1 MGILLSSE
9 ERRENRKLKGLGFP
23 YPVKKRKNK
32 TNLIGDIPLNQLSP
46 VDFTSVQ
53 VNAPIEIRDQI
64 QPDRA
69 QTYYEIRDVYLI
81 KKQFHAN
88 AREPGL
94 MSFAFFFGD
103 YLVEVFSCQSKDSAK
118 DRAINLS
125 IKHGEPVI
133 RVYKQNASM
142 KWVRVRGLI

>member
-32 TNLIGDIPLNQLSP
+32 TNLIGDIPINQLSP
-46 VDFTSVQ
+46 ADFAAAQAS
-53 VNAPIEIRDQI
+53 APIEIRDQI
-64 QPDRA
+64 QPERS

-81 KKQFHAN
+81 KKQFTAKVK
-88 AREPGL
+88 EPGL
-94 MSFAFFFGD
+94 TSFAFFFGD
-103 YLVEVFSCQSKDSAK
+103 YLLEVFSCQSKDSAK

-125 IKHGEPVI
+125 IKHGEPFR

-142 KWVRVRGLI
+142 KWVRVKGLI